1 MTKSFHISLKAG
13 ERIYINGA
21 VLRVDRKVTLEF
33 LNEVTFLLESHVLQP
48 EQATT
53 PLKQM
58 YYLVQ
63 TMLVEPANAAL
74 AREMFDRSISQLINF
89 FKRSEVREGLQSVE
103 RLIREDR
110 IFEALKRLRLL
121 FPIEAEVLAGPAAS
135 PPSEVQRAREVGVA

>member
-110 IFEALKRLRLL
+110 VFEALKRLRLL
-121 FPIEAEVLAGPAAS
+121 FPIEAEVLAGPVAT
-135 PPSEVQRAREVGVA
+135 PPAEVQRAREVGVA